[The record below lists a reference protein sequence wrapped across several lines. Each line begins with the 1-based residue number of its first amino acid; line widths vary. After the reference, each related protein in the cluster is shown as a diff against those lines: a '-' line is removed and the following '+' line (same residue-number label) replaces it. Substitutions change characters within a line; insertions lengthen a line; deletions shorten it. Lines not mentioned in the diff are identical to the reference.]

1 LVAARPKVRHWT
13 YDPSVP
19 DLILLNGPPASGKS
33 TLAQRYVETRP
44 LSLNLDVD
52 VLRGLLGGWAED
64 PEAAGLVARTFA
76 LSMAEQHLIAG
87 HDVVVPQFL
96 GRSTFIDQL
105 GEVAARA
112 GARFVEVALWLDRP
126 TAIAAFAERTAA
138 PTTQSHIDAAD
149 LVERSPRPDPLGS
162 MHDEFVA
169 IVEARPQTVR
179 IHVTRGDIG
188 LTFQHLCG
196 ALT

>member
-1 LVAARPKVRHWT
+1 LVAARLKVRHSI
-13 YDPSVP
+13 YDPDVP

-33 TLAQRYVETRP
+33 TLARRYVDAHP

-52 VLRGLLGGWAED
+52 VLRGLLGGWADD
-64 PEAAGLVARTFA
+64 PEASGLVARSFA

-96 GRSTFIDQL
+96 GRSRFIDQL
-105 GEVAARA
+105 GEVAAQA

-126 TAIAAFAERTAA
+126 TAIAAFTERTAA
-138 PTTQSHIDAAD
+138 PTTQSHVDAAD

-162 MHDEFVA
+162 MYDELVA
-169 IVEARPQTVR
+169 MVDARPQTVR
-179 IHVTRGDIG
+179 VDVARGDIG
-188 LTFQHLCG
+188 LTFQHLCE